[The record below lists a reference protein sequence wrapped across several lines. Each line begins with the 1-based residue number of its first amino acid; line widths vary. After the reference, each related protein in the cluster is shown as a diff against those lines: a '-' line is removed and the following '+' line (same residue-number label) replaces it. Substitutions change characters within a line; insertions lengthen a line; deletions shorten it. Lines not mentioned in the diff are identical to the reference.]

1 MNVKKRLLV
10 FLITVVLLL
19 FAAAPAFAAENGA
32 AAAVT
37 TSGTVVQAKA
47 PSVYVFA
54 APQGATIMS
63 PQDQTGL
70 GNFLIS
76 DLFLEDGEW
85 LSVTVMR
92 GALTHYVSGNTL
104 PYQVQI
110 NLPAVIGMSNIGEA
124 YQATAIIDANALAKA
139 YRGTYQAVLRFSVI
153 SHPDGTIVWQ
163 GTTTLTVEVP
173 YGTEWEEEEEP
184 IPTSSTA
191 SQPVSSKPSVPSTV
205 STPSK
210 PKPPSQ
216 SSAVSQPQPGQPP
229 YMGTMAVKYGLPA
242 AALVV
247 LLLFVLV
254 CVTGVFRNRKNSG

>member
-1 MNVKKRLLV
+1 MNVKKCLLC
-10 FLITVVLLL
+10 FLIAVVLLL
-19 FAAAPAFAAENGA
+19 SAAAPAYAAENGA
-32 AAAVT
+32 AAAAA
-37 TSGTVVQAKA
+37 SGTVVQAKA

-76 DLFLEDGEW
+76 ELFLEDGEW
-85 LSVTVMR
+85 LSVTVIR
-92 GALTHYVSGNTL
+92 GELTHHGSGNAL
-104 PYQVQI
+104 PYQVQV

-124 YQATAIIDANALAKA
+124 YQATAIINANALADA

-153 SHPDGTIVWQ
+153 SHPDGAIIWQ
-163 GTTTLTVEVP
+163 GDTTLTVEVP
-173 YGTEWEEEEEP
+173 YGAEWEEYEP
-184 IPTSSTA
+184 PVPASSTA

-205 STPSK
+205 SAPSK

-216 SSAVSQPQPGQPP
+216 SSAVSQGQPGQPP

-242 AALVV
+242 AALIV
-247 LLLFVLV
+247 LLLFVV
-254 CVTGVFRNRKNSG
+254 IRVTGRLRNRKNSG